1 VILRRQPK
9 IVHIHIASLNL
20 RVFDPEG
27 RVLGWLSFHA
37 HNGELFIVN
46 PDFALKRIFVFRA
59 WLYRKHVQ
67 PTARTG
73 LAAHE
78 RVLQSSGYETATGFD
93 ALLQLKRKL
102 PAIVIS
108 DLNMPEMS
116 GFELLSVVRQQF
128 PRLSLV
134 AMGGLYESGDEAPGG
149 VIADALYPKG
159 NPGVLLLILSEM
171 LSAPGVCVDEKLGQ
185 AKPTIN

>member
-67 PTARTG
+67 PTASTC

-78 RVLQSSGYETATGFD
+78 RVLQSSGYETATAINGFD

-128 PRLSLV
+128 PRLSLSPWAACMNQGTRSPV
-134 AMGGLYESGDEAPGG
+134 A
-149 VIADALYPKG
+149 
-159 NPGVLLLILSEM
+159 
-171 LSAPGVCVDEKLGQ
+171 
-185 AKPTIN
+185 